1 MPQKDLVL
9 KKRMFLWRAVTLYM
23 LDKRVNVVQRVT
35 NCVLIR
41 DEKILLLQKPRRGWW
56 VAPGGKMEPG
66 ESVRDSCIR
75 EYREETGI
83 YLKNPQLKGIFTM
96 IMKEND
102 QLLSEWMM
110 FTFVAN
116 DSDGIDLDE
125 SEEGKLE
132 WQKID
137 QLKKLPMAA
146 GDYHILD
153 YMIHGKGIIYGTF
166 TYTKDFQLISYR
178 LDPS

>member
-1 MPQKDLVL
+1 
-9 KKRMFLWRAVTLYM
+9 
-23 LDKRVNVVQRVT
+23 VQRVT

-41 DEKILLLQKPRRGWW
+41 DNQVLMLKKPRRGWW
-56 VAPGGKMEPG
+56 TAPGGKMEPG

-83 YLKNPQLKGIFTM
+83 YLKNPQLKGIFTF

-102 QLLSEWMM
+102 QVLSEWMM
-110 FTFVAN
+110 FTFFAT
-116 DSDGIDLDE
+116 DSDGMQFDE
-125 SEEGKLE
+125 SDEGKLE
-132 WQKID
+132 WQQLD
-137 QLKKLPMAA
+137 QLKNLPMAA
-146 GDYHILD
+146 GDYHIID
-153 YMIHGKGIIYGTF
+153 YMIHGNGIIYGTF

>member
-1 MPQKDLVL
+1 
-9 KKRMFLWRAVTLYM
+9 
-23 LDKRVNVVQRVT
+23 
-35 NCVLIR
+35 
-41 DEKILLLQKPRRGWW
+41 
-56 VAPGGKMEPG
+56 
-66 ESVRDSCIR
+66 
-75 EYREETGI
+75 
-83 YLKNPQLKGIFTM
+83 M

-110 FTFVAN
+110 FTFVATE
-116 DSDGIDLDE
+116 SDGVDLDE

-132 WQKID
+132 WQMID
-137 QLKKLPMAA
+137 QLKNLPMAA

>member
-1 MPQKDLVL
+1 M
-9 KKRMFLWRAVTLYM
+9 
-23 LDKRVNVVQRVT
+23 QRVT

-41 DEKILLLQKPRRGWW
+41 DNQVLMLKKPRRGWW

-83 YLKNPQLKGIFTM
+83 YLKNPQLKGIFTF

-102 QLLSEWMM
+102 QVLSEWMM
-110 FTFVAN
+110 FTFFAT
-116 DSDGIDLDE
+116 DSDGMQVDE
-125 SEEGKLE
+125 SDEGKLE
-132 WQKID
+132 WQPLN
-137 QLKKLPMAA
+137 QLKNLPMAA
-146 GDYHILD
+146 GDYHIID
-153 YMIHGKGIIYGTF
+153 YMIHGNGIIYGTF

>member
-1 MPQKDLVL
+1 M
-9 KKRMFLWRAVTLYM
+9 
-23 LDKRVNVVQRVT
+23 QRVT

-41 DEKILLLQKPRRGWW
+41 DNQVLMLKKPRRGWW

-83 YLKNPQLKGIFTM
+83 YLKNPQLKGIFTF
-96 IMKEND
+96 IIKEND
-102 QLLSEWMM
+102 QVLSEWMM
-110 FTFVAN
+110 FTFFAT
-116 DSDGIDLDE
+116 DSDGMRFDE
-125 SEEGKLE
+125 SDEGKLE
-132 WQKID
+132 WQQLD
-137 QLKKLPMAA
+137 QLKNLPMAA
-146 GDYHILD
+146 GDYHIID
-153 YMIHGKGIIYGTF
+153 YMIHGNGIIYGTF

>member
-1 MPQKDLVL
+1 M
-9 KKRMFLWRAVTLYM
+9 
-23 LDKRVNVVQRVT
+23 QRVT
-35 NCVLIR
+35 NCVLLR
-41 DEKILLLQKPRRGWW
+41 DNKVLLLQKPRRGWW

-83 YLKNPQLKGIFTM
+83 YLISPQLKGIFTM
-96 IMKEND
+96 IMQEND
-102 QLLSEWMM
+102 QVVSEWMM
-110 FTFVAN
+110 FTFLAT
-116 DSDGIDLDE
+116 DSDGLGYQE

-132 WQKID
+132 WHSVE
-137 QLKKLPMAA
+137 QLGSLPMAA

-153 YMIHGKGIIYGTF
+153 YMIHAKGIIYGTF
-166 TYTKDFQLISYR
+166 TYTKDFKLIGYR

>member
-1 MPQKDLVL
+1 M
-9 KKRMFLWRAVTLYM
+9 
-23 LDKRVNVVQRVT
+23 QRVT
-35 NCVLIR
+35 NCVLIK
-41 DEKILLLQKPRRGWW
+41 DNQVLMLKKPRRGWW

-83 YLKNPQLKGIFTM
+83 YLKSPQLKGIFTF
-96 IMKEND
+96 IIKEND
-102 QLLSEWMM
+102 QVLSEWMM
-110 FTFVAN
+110 FSFFATN
-116 DSDGIDLDE
+116 SDGMQLDE
-125 SEEGKLE
+125 SEEGMLE
-132 WQKID
+132 WQPLD
-137 QLKKLPMAA
+137 NLKNLPMAA
-146 GDYHILD
+146 GDYHIID

>member
-1 MPQKDLVL
+1 
-9 KKRMFLWRAVTLYM
+9 
-23 LDKRVNVVQRVT
+23 VQRVT

-41 DEKILLLQKPRRGWW
+41 DKQVLMLKKPRRGWW

-83 YLKNPQLKGIFTM
+83 YLKNPQLKGIFTF

-102 QLLSEWMM
+102 QVLSEWMM
-110 FTFVAN
+110 FTFFAT
-116 DSDGIDLDE
+116 DSDGMQVDE
-125 SEEGKLE
+125 SDEGKLE
-132 WQKID
+132 WQHLD
-137 QLKKLPMAA
+137 QLKNLPMAA
-146 GDYHILD
+146 GDYHIID
-153 YMIHGKGIIYGTF
+153 YMIHGNGIIYGTF

>member
-1 MPQKDLVL
+1 
-9 KKRMFLWRAVTLYM
+9 
-23 LDKRVNVVQRVT
+23 VQRVT

-41 DEKILLLQKPRRGWW
+41 DNQVLMLKKPRRGWW

-83 YLKNPQLKGIFTM
+83 YLKNPQLKGIFTF
-96 IMKEND
+96 IMKEKD
-102 QLLSEWMM
+102 QVLSEWMM

-116 DSDGIDLDE
+116 DSDGMSFDE
-125 SEEGKLE
+125 SDEGKLE
-132 WQKID
+132 WQQLD
-137 QLKKLPMAA
+137 QLKNLPMAA
-146 GDYHILD
+146 GDYHIID
-153 YMIHGKGIIYGTF
+153 YMVHGNGIIYGTF